1 MKKIFIFTLTAFLLA
16 GYNCAQSTEFETIE
30 NVFNMKFTHSIP
42 VSYSQKIKDSFLD
55 GDHRT
60 VLADFIKTCEPYN
73 ENIRVNFF
81 GFDFSLNAKSN
92 GWKEDKCS
100 YEFYAKVNSVSS
112 YVKQLMNIT
121 ADDSEISAI
130 NPKMECNFNKKQL
143 EVFANELI
151 FSSSKVKKTNEAV
164 YKPAQND
171 IKMGKRNTEFIS
183 MITNPEVC
191 RLINEEDVMK
201 AWQVFSSSPL
211 SD

>member
-1 MKKIFIFTLTAFLLA
+1 MKKIFVFTLAAILLG
-16 GYNCAQSTEFETIE
+16 GYNCAQCTEFETIE
-30 NVFNMKFTHSIP
+30 NNFNIKFTHSIP

-60 VLADFIKTCEPYN
+60 VLTDFVKTCEPYN
-73 ENIRVNFF
+73 ENIRINFF

-92 GWKEDKCS
+92 GWKEDKCF
-100 YEFYAKVNSVSS
+100 YEFSAKVNSVSS
-112 YVKQLMNIT
+112 YVKQMLNIT
-121 ADDSEISAI
+121 ADDSQITAI

-151 FSSSKVKKTNEAV
+151 ANSSKSKRTSEAV

-171 IKMGKRNTEFIS
+171 LKISKRNTEFLS
-183 MITNPEVC
+183 LMTNPEVC
-191 RLINEEDVMK
+191 RLVNEEDVMK
-201 AWQVFSSSPL
+201 ALQIFSSSPL